1 MVDLDRE
8 IELLLKEYDI
18 DIILDMCDITP
29 EEVLKI
35 LVEGGHID
43 LPDWVP
49 KW

>member
-1 MVDLDRE
+1 MDKE

-29 EEVLKI
+29 EQVLTI
-35 LVEGGHID
+35 LVEGGHIE
-43 LPDWVP
+43 LPDWTP